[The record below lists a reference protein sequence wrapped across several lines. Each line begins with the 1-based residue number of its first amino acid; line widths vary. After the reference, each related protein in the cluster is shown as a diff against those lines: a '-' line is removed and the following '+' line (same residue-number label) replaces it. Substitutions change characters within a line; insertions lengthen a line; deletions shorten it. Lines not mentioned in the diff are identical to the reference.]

1 MDPYRDVIPDDQGED
16 IRKRVR
22 ERDGS
27 DDEARPTKRP
37 RANTSALLLSTPEGD
52 QPDIQVPPKPE
63 DDLEKYD
70 RARLQQ
76 GLRYIDGTAKRKITP
91 RTREF
96 LNLHKDAYKVALG
109 DTSDKSS
116 RAVVQ
121 ALDKVYYSKSFYF
134 KPRPPE
140 EHERLTNYVK
150 LRQLELL
157 ANYGDYRGH
166 EASLFRADLK
176 EAAASGVHS
185 ANSDIQAASQGLS
198 APRTWIDIADEL
210 AGADVNGLRQNV
222 YSACQALGIESQHMI
237 WLIEQWAQRNRA
249 FHNAIRQHISEC
261 DWHALATQICRDLK
275 ELLNVADDK
284 DTAAQY
290 EKVLLKIRGDYFNV
304 MDPDDPKYWLPN
316 EKAVKLIQERVA
328 KGKKKAE
335 KK

>member
-1 MDPYRDVIPDDQGED
+1 MDPYRDVIPDEEGEE

-27 DDEARPTKRP
+27 DDEARPSKRP
-37 RANTSALLLSTPEGD
+37 RANTSTLLSPTPEGD
-52 QPDIQVPPKPE
+52 QQDIQVPPKPE
-63 DDLEKYD
+63 DDLDKYD

-76 GLRYIDGTAKRKITP
+76 GLRYIDGAAKRKITP
-91 RTREF
+91 RTQEF

-109 DTSDKSS
+109 ETSDKSS

-121 ALDKVYYSKSFYF
+121 ALDKVYYSKAFYF

-140 EHERLTNYVK
+140 EHERLTSYVK

-157 ANYGDYRGH
+157 ANYGDYLGH

-185 ANSDIQAASQGLS
+185 ANLDIQAASRGLS
-198 APRTWIDIADEL
+198 GPRTWTDIADEL
-210 AGADVNGLRQNV
+210 ASADVAGLRKNI
-222 YSACQALGIESQHMI
+222 YGACAALGIDPQHMM
-237 WLIEQWAQRNRA
+237 WLIDQWAQRNRA

-261 DWHALATQICRDLK
+261 DWHAVATQLCRDLK
-275 ELLNVADDK
+275 ELLNVAGDK
-284 DTAAQY
+284 DTAARY

-304 MDPDDPKYWLPN
+304 VDPDDTKYWFPN
-316 EKAVKLIQERVA
+316 EKAMKLSQERLA
-328 KGKKKAE
+328 KEKKKAE